1 MLIDIVTAT
10 RGEVF
15 EALQSSAAV
24 LLELRRAWPEVR
36 GLELAMATGTRS
48 RAGQFV
54 LTPEQA
60 EQLASG
66 GTTPAEYFVANV
78 LF

>member
-1 MLIDIVTAT
+1 
-10 RGEVF
+10 
-15 EALQSSAAV
+15 
-24 LLELRRAWPEVR
+24 
-36 GLELAMATGTRS
+36 MATGTRS

-60 EQLASG
+60 AELSG
-66 GTTPAEYFVANV
+66 GATTPAQFFVANV

>member
-1 MLIDIVTAT
+1 
-10 RGEVF
+10 VF
-15 EALQSSAAV
+15 EALQSSARM
-24 LLELRRAWPEVR
+24 LLELRSSWPEVR
-36 GLELAMATGTRS
+36 ALELAMATGSRS

-60 EQLASG
+60 EQLTG
-66 GTTPAEYFVANV
+66 GTTTPEEFFVANV

>member
-1 MLIDIVTAT
+1 M
-10 RGEVF
+10 
-15 EALQSSAAV
+15 
-24 LLELRRAWPEVR
+24 LLELRQAWPEVR

-60 EQLASG
+60 ELLASG
-66 GTTPAEYFVANV
+66 GTTPAELLRRQRPV
-78 LF
+78 LALPAARYDGGVSSPSPGRAR

>member
-1 MLIDIVTAT
+1 
-10 RGEVF
+10 
-15 EALQSSAAV
+15 
-24 LLELRRAWPEVR
+24 
-36 GLELAMATGTRS
+36 MATGTRS

-60 EQLASG
+60 EDLKSG
-66 GTTPAEYFVANV
+66 GLKPEDYFVSNV